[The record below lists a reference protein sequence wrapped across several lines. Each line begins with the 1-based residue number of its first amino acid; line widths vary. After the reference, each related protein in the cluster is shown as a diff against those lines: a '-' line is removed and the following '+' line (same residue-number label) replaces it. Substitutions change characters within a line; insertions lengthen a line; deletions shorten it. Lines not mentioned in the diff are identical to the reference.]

1 MTAPRTLRVASWNI
15 HGAVGTDGQ
24 CVPRRIAE
32 VLRDLDADVIALQE
46 VESRRTGFDMLTW
59 LAAETGLMP
68 VAGPTLVREHGGEY
82 GNGLLTR
89 LTLRSVYRLSLDYPG
104 REPRGALD
112 VILDLPG
119 DGCGRADANH
129 AGSPHLSASRPA
141 RETGWKEG
149 KKNHAFTGER
159 HDPAARPGTAG
170 GALRVIATHLGLRP
184 AERRAQVQRLLARVR
199 QGDHP
204 PEHPPLPTVLLGDIN
219 EWFLWGRP
227 LRWLHRWFEA
237 TPAPATFPSCWPL
250 LALDR
255 IWVRPR
261 TRLLSLYRHP
271 DPRARLASDHLP
283 VVAQISG

>member
-1 MTAPRTLRVASWNI
+1 MTAARLRIASWNI
-15 HGAVGTDGQ
+15 HGAVGTDGR

-32 VLRDLDADVIALQE
+32 VLRSLDADVIALQE
-46 VESRRTGFDMLTW
+46 VESLHTGFDMLAY
-59 LAAETGLMP
+59 LSAATGLTAI
-68 VAGPTLVREHGGEY
+68 AGPTLVRAHGGEY

-89 LTLRSVYRLSLDYPG
+89 LRLRSVYHLSLDHPG

-112 VILDLPG
+112 VILELPG
-119 DGCGRADANH
+119 ISPAPPAGEGSFGTGASSTARAADDAGTH
-129 AGSPHLSASRPA
+129 RGQSPSPA
-141 RETGWKEG
+141 
-149 KKNHAFTGER
+149 
-159 HDPAARPGTAG
+159 
-170 GALRVIATHLGLRP
+170 ALRVIATHLGLRP

-219 EWFLWGRP
+219 EWLLWGRP

-237 TPAPATFPSCWPL
+237 TPAPATFPSRWPL

-261 TRLLSLYRHP
+261 TRLLRVYRYADAH
-271 DPRARLASDHLP
+271 ARLASDHLP
-283 VVAQISG
+283 LIAEIAA

>member
-1 MTAPRTLRVASWNI
+1 MTAPRTLRIASWNI

-68 VAGPTLVREHGGEY
+68 IAGPTLVREHGGEY

-89 LTLRSVYRLSLDYPG
+89 LRLRSVYRLSLDYPG

-112 VILDLPG
+112 VILELPG
-119 DGCGRADANH
+119 TSPFPLAGEGNSSTGASPSARAADA
-129 AGSPHLSASRPA
+129 AGTHRGPPPSPA
-141 RETGWKEG
+141 
-149 KKNHAFTGER
+149 
-159 HDPAARPGTAG
+159 
-170 GALRVIATHLGLRP
+170 ALRVIATHLGLRP

-237 TPAPATFPSCWPL
+237 TPAPATFPSCRPL

-271 DPRARLASDHLP
+271 DPRARLASDHVP
-283 VVAQISG
+283 VVAHIGS